1 MNETFDDKVIAKI
14 KTAHLKPISRW
25 YFTTRTWALTVLII
39 IATFLSSVG
48 VMLILFLLT
57 DHDWFAVSY
66 LDEGWPL
73 HILKTIPYLW
83 LMIIFIVVAIVYRSI
98 KQVGRGYRYTQRTI
112 IGGSL
117 LASVLIGTALFIS
130 GAGTYLDL
138 YLERTVPFYDN
149 LIVTNKDIWVYPEQ
163 GLLSGTVTAID
174 GNAFSVTDSDEQ
186 PWTVTVDSDTRE
198 NTPLSL
204 GKSVKIVGTMTDGS
218 HFTAS
223 LILPWQK

>member
-48 VMLILFLLT
+48 VTLILFLLT

-66 LDEGWPL
+66 LDEGLPL

-83 LMIIFIVVAIVYRSI
+83 LIIIFIVVAIIYSSI
-98 KQVGRGYRYTQRTI
+98 KQVGRGYRYPQRKI
-112 IGGSL
+112 IGVSL

-130 GAGTYLDL
+130 GAGTYLDT

-163 GLLSGTVTAID
+163 GLLSGTITAID
-174 GNAFSVTDSDEQ
+174 GDTFSITDSDEQ
-186 PWTVTVDSDTRE
+186 PWVVTMDSDTQE
-198 NTPLSL
+198 NTPLRIE
-204 GKSVKIVGTMTDGS
+204 KSVKIVGTMTDGS
-218 HFTAS
+218 HFNAS